1 MASRTRSGKKNRV
14 VATPC
19 ELTTEVPSSKAS
31 CKGSLSMTNRQAKI
45 STTSFQTTNDQA
57 PTPLPQPLHV
67 SAPLSQAPSQ
77 RISPHAT
84 TLAPQTTCN
93 SADSDHSL
101 KRKGRGPTRGKGT
114 DNIVAAA
121 GKISLDISK
130 KSGRAIGNQQARLA
144 SECGYIVRSFA
155 PLRYKRW
162 IDIPKDEKNTLYD
175 RVLENVEVTLED
187 LDMVPKP
194 ASSHGTI
201 DLTATDTES
210 IALREKIEKQEQEL
224 VDVRAKL
231 SQFEILMQTIIS
243 GQVGT
248 SSQPS
253 MPSPTDLI

>member
-1 MASRTRSGKKNRV
+1 MASQTRPGKKNRV
-14 VATPC
+14 VATSC

-45 STTSFQTTNDQA
+45 STTSFQTTNVQA

-67 SAPLSQAPSQ
+67 PAPLSQPQTQAPSQ

-144 SECGYIVRSFA
+144 SECGYIV
-155 PLRYKRW
+155 
-162 IDIPKDEKNTLYD
+162 
-175 RVLENVEVTLED
+175 
-187 LDMVPKP
+187 
-194 ASSHGTI
+194 
-201 DLTATDTES
+201 
-210 IALREKIEKQEQEL
+210 
-224 VDVRAKL
+224 
-231 SQFEILMQTIIS
+231 
-243 GQVGT
+243 
-248 SSQPS
+248 
-253 MPSPTDLI
+253 